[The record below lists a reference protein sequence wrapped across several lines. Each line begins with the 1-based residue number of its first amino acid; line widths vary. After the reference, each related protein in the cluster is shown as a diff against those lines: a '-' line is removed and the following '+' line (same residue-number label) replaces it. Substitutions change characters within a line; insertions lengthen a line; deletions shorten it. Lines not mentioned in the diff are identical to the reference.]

1 MKRWEIY
8 LDIIMELLVILAG
21 ALLLILYYQ
30 KQSYFMAIC
39 SRMDYFNDGPPSDR
53 ISGEEGKI
61 TEEVRFCDLDRGS
74 YHRNHSGSLFCSQRY
89 RTAGHRI
96 YTGCT
101 RYPS

>member
-21 ALLLILYYQ
+21 ALLFDLCIT
-30 KQSYFMAIC
+30 KINRIFMAIC

-74 YHRNHSGSLFCSQRY
+74 YPQEL
-89 RTAGHRI
+89 
-96 YTGCT
+96 
-101 RYPS
+101 

>member
-21 ALLLILYYQ
+21 ALLLIFVLP
-30 KQSYFMAIC
+30 KAIVFLWPFVAGWIISMMAHPGI
-39 SRMDYFNDGPPSDR
+39 
-53 ISGEEGKI
+53 EEGKI